1 MMGPRPWDVSSR
13 VALSTVVLSAGLAVA
28 SGWVAWVLEPL
39 PQMRV
44 QAAEFH
50 VPEAPPADSGVS
62 AYAVLTA
69 TEGNPFRPD
78 RQPPRDPYLPPA
90 LRRAAQ
96 APPPRPRPRPARV
109 VPSFQ
114 LDGIAWTP
122 GRPGVAILGVAGR
135 PARLFRE
142 GEEIQAFRVQTI
154 SEQSVTLVGAD
165 TTVTLS
171 LDSGT
176 SGRTTPRTRENPR

>member
-13 VALSTVVLSAGLAVA
+13 FALTTVILSTGLAAA
-28 SGWVAWVLEPL
+28 SGWIAWDLAPL
-39 PQMRV
+39 PEMPV
-44 QAAEFH
+44 QANEFR
-50 VPEAPPADSGVS
+50 VPEAPSADSGVS

-78 RQPPRDPYLPPA
+78 RRPPRDPYVPPA
-90 LRRAAQ
+90 LRRAAP
-96 APPPRPRPRPARV
+96 PPPRPRPRPARV
-109 VPSFQ
+109 VPAFQ

-154 SEQSVTLVGAD
+154 SEQSVTLVGPD

-176 SGRTTPRTRENPR
+176 SSRTNPRTRENPR